1 MERFATTVLGL
12 AGLGFLGFG
21 VAIVAAPATVLS
33 PVGVSATA
41 AGWVEL
47 RAFYGGLELG
57 LGAALLACAA
67 RAAWRRPGLW
77 LVVLGNGG
85 IALARILGIVAT
97 GEFTPFFAWA
107 LAWELGFTLAAALA
121 LARKTG

>member
-1 MERFATTVLGL
+1 MERLATLVLVL

-21 VAIVAAPATVLS
+21 IAIAAAPEAVLA

-57 LGAALLACAA
+57 LGLALLAAA
-67 RAAWRRPGLW
+67 TRPAWRRPGLW
-77 LVVLGNGG
+77 LVALANGG
-85 IALARILGIVAT
+85 IALARGIGIAQT
-97 GEFTPFFAWA
+97 GEFTAFFAWA
-107 LAWELGFTLAAALA
+107 LAWELGFTLVAALV
-121 LARKTG
+121 LARKPG